1 MGRHDEPQNEGV
13 SGAWE
18 NVIGIWDLM
27 ECAMVR
33 LFDKYR
39 TEIVP
44 AMMKQFGYK
53 NKLQTPRL
61 RKIVINMG
69 VGEATQ
75 DTKILDDAAADLAL
89 IAGQRP
95 VLTRS
100 RKSISNFKL
109 RAGATVGCKVTL
121 RGKIMYEF
129 LDRLVSVAL
138 PRIRDFRG
146 APLTSFD
153 GRGNYTLGLSEQVVF
168 PELELDK
175 VKRVQGMDIVVVT
188 SSRTDEEAKTLLQLM
203 GVPFAKK

>member
-1 MGRHDEPQNEGV
+1 
-13 SGAWE
+13 
-18 NVIGIWDLM
+18 
-27 ECAMVR
+27 MVR
-33 LFDKYR
+33 LLDKYR
-39 TEIVP
+39 NEIVP
-44 AMMKQFGYK
+44 AMMKQFGYT
-53 NKLQTPRL
+53 NRLQAPRL
-61 RKIVINMG
+61 KKIVINMG

-109 RAGATVGCKVTL
+109 RAGATVGCKATL

-146 APLTSFD
+146 APLKSFD

-168 PELELDK
+168 PELELDR

-188 SSRTDEEAKTLLQLM
+188 SSKTDEEAKTLLQLM

>member
-1 MGRHDEPQNEGV
+1 
-13 SGAWE
+13 
-18 NVIGIWDLM
+18 
-27 ECAMVR
+27 MVR
-33 LFDKYR
+33 LLEKYR
-39 TEIVP
+39 NEIVP

-53 NKLQTPRL
+53 NRLQVPQL
-61 RKIVINMG
+61 KKIVINMG

-75 DTKILDDAAADLAL
+75 DAKILDDAAADLAL

-109 RAGATVGCKVTL
+109 RAGAKVGCKATL

-146 APLTSFD
+146 APLKSFD

-168 PELELDK
+168 PELELDR

>member
-1 MGRHDEPQNEGV
+1 
-13 SGAWE
+13 
-18 NVIGIWDLM
+18 
-27 ECAMVR
+27 MVR
-33 LFDKYR
+33 LLDKYR
-39 TEIVP
+39 NEIVP
-44 AMMKQFGYK
+44 AMMKQFGYT
-53 NKLQTPRL
+53 NKLQVPRL

-75 DTKILDDAAADLAL
+75 DEKILDDAAADLAL

-95 VLTRS
+95 VMTRS

-109 RAGATVGCKVTL
+109 RAGAKVGCKATV
-121 RGKIMYEF
+121 RGRIMYEF

-146 APLTSFD
+146 APLKSFD

-168 PELELDK
+168 PELELDR

-188 SSRTDEEAKTLLQLM
+188 SSKTDEEAKTLLQLM

>member
-1 MGRHDEPQNEGV
+1 
-13 SGAWE
+13 
-18 NVIGIWDLM
+18 
-27 ECAMVR
+27 MVR
-33 LFDKYR
+33 LLEKYR
-39 TEIVP
+39 NEIVP

-53 NKLQTPRL
+53 NRLQVPQL
-61 RKIVINMG
+61 KKIVINMG

-95 VLTRS
+95 VMTRS

-109 RAGATVGCKVTL
+109 REGAKIGCKATL
-121 RGKIMYEF
+121 RGRIMYEF

-146 APLTSFD
+146 APLKSFD

-168 PELELDK
+168 PELELDR

-188 SSRTDEEAKTLLQLM
+188 SSKTDEEAKTLLQLM